1 MKSREMLEQTSQNG
15 ERVCLQCNF
24 GYKLAYDQRLV
35 DFLLQIVWSC

>member
-15 ERVCLQCNF
+15 KRVCLHCNF

>member
-24 GYKLAYDQRLV
+24 CYKLAYDQMLV
-35 DFLLQIVWSC
+35 DFLLQIV